1 MHSPSTVTLHR
12 DALLHGWHPVAL
24 SSEIGEEPSVAWLLD
39 ERWLLRRAP
48 DGTVTAFVDR
58 CPHRLMP
65 LSAGRRC
72 DDGTL
77 ECAYHGWRFGDD
89 GACTLIP
96 ALGAGGVIPPRARL
110 TTPAGLAERGGIVW
124 LAPLEPTAPL
134 IEVPR
139 IDDAHLGDLA
149 PVEADADPGEL
160 IDNFLDV
167 AHFPFVHTGT
177 FATAE
182 SDQVDDYE
190 LTRTDTGFTAVTEHP
205 FANHED
211 PAVLTGERPLIQRR
225 RMTYTYAPPY
235 SATLLLEY
243 LDAGGSNLIVFAIQ
257 PLRGPTSRIY
267 TTLAR
272 NDVAADAMPDAI
284 DFEQRVL
291 AEDLVIQRQLG
302 VALPLDLT
310 VEVHTK
316 ADRLTIELRRRLA
329 AFLGV

>member
-1 MHSPSTVTLHR
+1 MDSSSTVTLHR
-12 DALLHGWHPVAL
+12 DALLRGWHPVAL
-24 SSEIGEEPSVAWLLD
+24 SAEIGEEPTVVWLLD
-39 ERWLLRRAP
+39 ERWLLRRGP
-48 DGTVTAFVDR
+48 DGAMTAFVDR
-58 CPHRLMP
+58 CPHRMMP
-65 LSAGRRC
+65 LSAGTRC
-72 DDGTL
+72 DDGTVQ
-77 ECAYHGWRFGDD
+77 CAYHGWRFADD
-89 GACTLIP
+89 GRCTLIP
-96 ALGAGGVIPPRARL
+96 ALGPDGTIPPRARL
-110 TTPAGLAERGGIVW
+110 TTPAGLAERGGLVW
-124 LAPLEPTAPL
+124 LAPLEPSAPL
-134 IEVPR
+134 LEVPEVPG
-139 IDDAHLGDLA
+139 AHLGDLV

-160 IDNFLDV
+160 IDNFLDA

-182 SDQVDDYE
+182 SDQVEDYE
-190 LTRTDTGFTAVTEHP
+190 LERTEAGFVAVTVHP

-211 PAVLTGERPLIQRR
+211 PGVLTGERPLLQQR

-257 PLRGPTSRIY
+257 PQRGPTSRIY

-272 NDVAADAMPDAI
+272 NDVPAEAMPDAI
-284 DFEQRVL
+284 EFEQRVL

-329 AFLGV
+329 TFLGV